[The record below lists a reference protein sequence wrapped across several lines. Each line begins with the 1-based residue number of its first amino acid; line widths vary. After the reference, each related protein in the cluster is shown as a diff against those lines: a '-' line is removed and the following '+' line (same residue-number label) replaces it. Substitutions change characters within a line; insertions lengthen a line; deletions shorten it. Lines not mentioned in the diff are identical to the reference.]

1 MSSKVAHEEKQR
13 VRNTFRAEEHL
24 NSEELVELDNLHLEY
39 YTKRKAVI
47 AKARERWIQENKAKL
62 EQERIAKKVE
72 KLKEE
77 CKYYEK
83 MLTVKEFEA
92 RKGE

>member
-1 MSSKVAHEEKQR
+1 MSSNVAQNEQR
-13 VRNTFRAEEHL
+13 KRNTFRAEEHL
-24 NSEELVELDNLHLEY
+24 NEEELEQLDELTKEY
-39 YTKRKAVI
+39 HVQRKAII

-62 EQERIAKKVE
+62 EQKRIANKIE

-83 MLTVKEFEA
+83 MLAVKEL
-92 RKGE
+92 RTKKGE